1 MPRPNHDW
9 KVLPHGTLG
18 DIDSGIL
25 AVEGELPMPLTRTS
39 RTRTRLETN
48 LGIGQRIGPQAP
60 RFGENIE
67 NDSREAHRSL
77 AKAPL

>member
-1 MPRPNHDW
+1 MPKPNHDW
-9 KVLPHGTLG
+9 KVLPHGTLAE
-18 DIDSGIL
+18 IDSGIL

-39 RTRTRLETN
+39 RTRPRLEIN
-48 LGIGQRIGPQAP
+48 LCIGQRIGPQAP
-60 RFGENIE
+60 RFENIE